1 MVILISS
8 AYSPTLFIGSC
19 LNPHESTNLLKFA
32 CLLILKP
39 RFLLAFRFTSQ
50 LPSAPKALVQELR
63 ALGPLGSTE
72 LQLQQASLALAAAE
86 LGRLMPAPKAAG
98 AAGAKAKAK
107 AEPKAEVKG
116 PPGWS
121 GMGLGMGLVG

>member
-1 MVILISS
+1 M
-8 AYSPTLFIGSC
+8 
-19 LNPHESTNLLKFA
+19 
-32 CLLILKP
+32 
-39 RFLLAFRFTSQ
+39 LAFRFTSQ
-50 LPSAPKALVQELR
+50 LPSALGPKALVQELR

-86 LGRLMPAPKAAG
+86 LGRLMPAPKAA
-98 AAGAKAKAK
+98 AAKAKPK